1 MNKDYAKLG
10 FIANYTGLHV
20 SEVEKVLQYAL
31 KYEDMNQKKEKK
43 GSREQPLDIGEIIKS
58 LKKPEQP
65 PIGMTCMNCEHKERS
80 HFGRI
85 KSCPECNGVLVDV
98 WEKDILNKVLENA
111 GYVRVKDMN
120 VNTGRAASY
129 TSYGID
135 YAKPE

>member
-43 GSREQPLDIGEIIKS
+43 GSR
-58 LKKPEQP
+58 EQP